1 VITHDERKSYKIA
14 FQQLHSR
21 LLTVAGEK
29 AIEICGLEGDDPKM
43 MWGLYTISEAES
55 LMTVLRNLVE
65 QLDI

>member
-1 VITHDERKSYKIA
+1 MITHDERKSYKIA

-29 AIEICGLEGDDPKM
+29 AIEICGLEDDDPKM
-43 MWGLYTISEAES
+43 TWGLYTISETEG
-55 LMTVLRNLVE
+55 LMTVLRNLIE